1 VEELTLAFYEI
12 LRHGGFT
19 TGGMNFD
26 AKVRRQ
32 SVDPEDLFYG
42 HVGAMDVLAIALE
55 RAAVLVENE
64 RLDQLR
70 KQRYAGWDTEL
81 GRKILAG
88 GYSLSSLAADA
99 TAHGVNPHH
108 ASGQQERFENI
119 VNQAIYGLR

>member
-1 VEELTLAFYEI
+1 
-12 LRHGGFT
+12 
-19 TGGMNFD
+19 MNFD
-26 AKVRRQ
+26 SKVRRQ

-42 HVGAMDVLAIALE
+42 HVGAMDVLALALE
-55 RAAVLVENE
+55 RAAVLVQNE

-70 KQRYAGWDTEL
+70 NQRYAGWDTEF

-99 TAHGVNPHH
+99 TSHGMNPQHV
-108 ASGQQERFENI
+108 SGQQERLENI